1 MSVKN
6 EINVKLDKNKQMEI
20 PDGEVCVC
28 VCVGGGGRA
37 TPTVD
42 SIVSLVAVCQSSTVE
57 NPCIENHG
65 CYINI
70 MKLITELKVISI

>member
-1 MSVKN
+1 MSC
-6 EINVKLDKNKQMEI
+6 INDKVTQQLRI
-20 PDGEVCVC
+20 RAFVYVCVK
-28 VCVGGGGRA
+28 GGGRA